1 MAKVIG
7 MELHKTKP
15 ISFASA
21 DPIRDLLKAL
31 LDEAAGRRRYLG
43 RKVSA
48 QALLNGLILLLGDA
62 DRDERTL
69 LVDRAL
75 SLIGN
80 AELGEL
86 SDEDVAGMVKPLDDP
101 PPAKP
106 KGRAR

>member
-7 MELHKTKP
+7 MEIHKTKP

-31 LDEAAGRRRYLG
+31 LDEVAGRRRYLG

-62 DRDERTL
+62 GPEERIA

-75 SLIGN
+75 ALIGR

-86 SDEDVAGMVKPLDDP
+86 SDDDVAAMVEPLDDP

-106 KGRAR
+106 KGRK